1 MPRPLQSLDLV
12 FREATVPAPN
22 REREPTLAKSQLWMA
37 VCLPNLSFDALHGPV
52 HEPAVVI
59 EPLEGQVCVV
69 AVNGRARELGIAPG
83 SKLNAALAL
92 AASLKVFERSPRI
105 ERALLESLAAWTQT
119 LTPTVSIEPPDTL
132 LLEVSGSIKLFH
144 GLAAIKQRLEEK
156 IADWS
161 RRLCVAPTPLA
172 ALWLARNASEDV

>member
-12 FREATVPAPN
+12 FREATVPAPD

-59 EPLEGQVCVV
+59 EPFEGQVCVV

-92 AASLKVFERSPRI
+92 AA
-105 ERALLESLAAWTQT
+105 ALLVRILLHQPSPVTSD
-119 LTPTVSIEPPDTL
+119 VDTDP
-132 LLEVSGSIKLFH
+132 
-144 GLAAIKQRLEEK
+144 A
-156 IADWS
+156 
-161 RRLCVAPTPLA
+161 C
-172 ALWLARNASEDV
+172 N

>member
-1 MPRPLQSLDLV
+1 MPRPMQSLDLV
-12 FREATVPAPN
+12 FREATVPTPN

-52 HEPAVVI
+52 HEPAVVV
-59 EPLEGQVCVV
+59 EPLEGQVRVV

-92 AASLKVFERSPRI
+92 AASLKVLERSPRL

-119 LTPTVSIEPPDTL
+119 LTPTVSIELPETL

-144 GLAAIKQRLEEK
+144 RPCRDQAKARREN
-156 IADWS
+156 
-161 RRLCVAPTPLA
+161 RRLVSSPVRCAYAVGRFM
-172 ALWLARNASEDV
+172 ARS